1 MCGLSTCRDSNTF
14 LSIGL
19 LGRRRGARVRGHD
32 ALGRFFIRGTH
43 RKLRAVVFFGTSAA
57 PHMGKPDTIFVFDRT
72 FRSVGGHEG
81 LPIRAVLPSPSPR
94 DHDARCTAVFGG
106 KSERFE
112 YAVTSQRLQADLV
125 PVRDADGSVQCG
137 MLILNRAR
145 HAPIVRPARI

>member
-1 MCGLSTCRDSNTF
+1 MFAGMTRSVGFSFVGITASF
-14 LSIGL
+14 
-19 LGRRRGARVRGHD
+19 A
-32 ALGRFFIRGTH
+32 
-43 RKLRAVVFFGTSAA
+43 AVVFFGTYAA

-72 FRSVGGHEG
+72 FRLVASHEG
-81 LPIRAVLPSPSPR
+81 LPIRAVLPSRSPR

-145 HAPIVRPARI
+145 HAPLVRPARI